1 MDSDTLGSRIA
12 SCVIDQYNALP
23 KTGKPTAKTVP
34 LSLLPTSSTGV
45 STSVRKQKH
54 EWTVLAGFVIHDTT
68 NSTTTSDKK
77 SQQSQ
82 KDETKEA
89 GEFQC
94 VALGTGLK
102 CQHRNQLSR
111 FGDSLHDCHAEVIA
125 RRALLVFFI
134 QQLHQLILSQSKDGC
149 NSIFEK
155 VSTGDSNQCFALRP
169 CLRLYLYTSQCPCG
183 SASPNTEPDTDAD
196 SGAGAAASALAPAPK
211 RRKTNPNDCSEI
223 SGSVQLK
230 PGRADSI
237 PTLSM
242 SCSDKI
248 ARWNALGVQGGL
260 LSNILEPVHMA
271 GIVVGDLFNHD
282 LIDHALNQRITASVG
297 AGKRQCEIL
306 CTSEP
311 FERSQS
317 EMLKRYEPDDIITA
331 DASVYWYAGAKS
343 SVALVNGS
351 KQGAKV
357 VKAKLATACQ
367 PPKQR
372 SEICKLSLFAMYC
385 TTLAQYIR
393 SDDLE
398 DTQITYRQAKA
409 RASDYQKSKAEL
421 LATDDFSG
429 WVKCPPVYESFTA
442 DGISIH
448 LNPSE

>member
-1 MDSDTLGSRIA
+1 MDS
-12 SCVIDQYNALP
+12 
-23 KTGKPTAKTVP
+23 
-34 LSLLPTSSTGV
+34 
-45 STSVRKQKH
+45 
-54 EWTVLAGFVIHDTT
+54 
-68 NSTTTSDKK
+68 
-77 SQQSQ
+77 
-82 KDETKEA
+82 

-111 FGDSLHDCHAEVIA
+111 FGDSLHDSHAEVIA

-134 QQLHQLILSQSKDGC
+134 NQLHQLILSQYSDNC

-155 VSTGDSNQCFALRP
+155 TLTGDSNQRFSLRP

-196 SGAGAAASALAPAPK
+196 SRAGASADAAAPAK
-211 RRKTNPNDCSEI
+211 RRKTNPNDCSVI

-260 LSNILEPVHMA
+260 LSNILKPVHMA
-271 GIVVGDLFNHD
+271 GIVVGDLFSHN
-282 LIDHALNQRITASVG
+282 LIDRALNQRITAFVG
-297 AGKRQCEIL
+297 ASNRQCEIL

-317 EMLKRYEPDDIITA
+317 EMLKRYDPDDIITA
-331 DASVYWYAGAKS
+331 DASIYWYAEAKS

-357 VKAKLATACQ
+357 VKTKLASACQ

-372 SEICKLSLFAMYC
+372 SEICKLSLFAIYQ
-385 TTLAQYIR
+385 TTLAQYTS
-393 SDDLE
+393 SDNLE

-409 RASDYQKSKAEL
+409 CASDYQKSKTEL
-421 LATDDFSG
+421 LSTDEFAG

-448 LNPSE
+448 LNASE